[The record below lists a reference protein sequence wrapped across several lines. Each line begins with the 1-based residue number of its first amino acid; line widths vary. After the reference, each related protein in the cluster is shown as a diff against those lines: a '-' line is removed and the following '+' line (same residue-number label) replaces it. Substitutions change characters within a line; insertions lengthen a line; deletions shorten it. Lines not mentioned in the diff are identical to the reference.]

1 MTILSSRRA
10 NVNLNSGGG
19 DKKQGLAPK
28 ATFFFKAP
36 FTGRQYSTD
45 SGDGSNRFKLVCMN
59 QLGGIGR
66 RRSQFGVTAD
76 GINCSDKQDNLEK
89 FRRYLFEINYYIQ
102 TVLLPAAINSEGVS
116 NEFSNYELCLVG
128 NRESLISDICS
139 NNSGAYNII
148 SSHGFGTGSQN
159 VIFTHLLTTPLS
171 EGADDV
177 SNPLSITYWNNDGWT
192 NTTLNF
198 DLLQSIQ
205 DKINFCNNYLITIR
219 PNLFI
224 TGQYPMNTLGTHTL
238 GLINNNILF
247 DGTSATSFLQNLY
260 PKTFGNS
267 QLFYSNSPL
276 TNNSINIFKGTDLLQ
291 KNQISA
297 LSVSTGNGNSII
309 QIRLNKQNIT
319 KLSTLDVTKP
329 SDLISFTM
337 TFYRRAYNNYHNR
350 NFSEYD
356 VDKDYIISDA
366 YYNDTTQNPAM
377 NIDSFTL
384 YEYTQ
389 SYTINIQ
396 VTNTQDDIDELA
408 SLSDHNIP
416 YNEVP
421 HVVITLNRQS

>member
-66 RRSQFGVTAD
+66 GRSQFGVNAD

-89 FRRYLFEINYYIQ
+89 FRRYLFEINHYIQ